1 LAVLEEHPLGKIS
14 NEVVLITGGGRG
26 IGRAIAEACAQTGY
40 KVAIAARSRK
50 ELDETADG
58 IQARGQSCRG
68 FLCDVNEPDS
78 VVNLVRSVENELG
91 TVYGLVCA
99 AGIYGEIGPFWKTP
113 IDAWESAVDV
123 NLKGTARAI
132 HAALP
137 GMIREKR
144 GRVILF
150 SGGGQGPLPS
160 FSPYA
165 TSKGAIWRL
174 TETLGAE
181 LAPFNI
187 FTNAIAPGA
196 VNTRFLEDLIA
207 AGPDKVGQAAY
218 QKAKDQQQKGGEP
231 PEKAAALCLYLLSE
245 RSYGL
250 YGKILSAIWDDY
262 ENFAS
267 RFGDLSQMSRTDIFS
282 VRRVVESKET
292 K

>member
-1 LAVLEEHPLGKIS
+1 M
-14 NEVVLITGGGRG
+14 VLITGGGRG
-26 IGRAIAEACAQTGY
+26 IGRAIAEACAEAGY
-40 KVAIAARSRK
+40 QVAISARSRP
-50 ELDETADG
+50 ELEETAAR
-58 IQARGQSCRG
+58 IQAKGQVCKA
-68 FLCDVNEPDS
+68 FPCDVSSAES
-78 VVNLVRSVENELG
+78 VLQLVRSVESELG
-91 TVYGLVCA
+91 TLYGLVCA
-99 AGIYGEIGPFWKTP
+99 AGIYGEIGPFWQIP
-113 IDAWESAVDV
+113 IDAWESALDV
-123 NLKGTARAI
+123 NLKGTARAV

-137 GMIREKR
+137 GMMKQKK

-196 VNTRFLEDLIA
+196 VNTTFLENLIA
-207 AGPDKVGQAAY
+207 AGPEKVGQEAY
-218 QKAKDQQQKGGEP
+218 QKALDQKKKGGQP

-245 RSYGL
+245 RSTGL

-262 ENFAS
+262 ENFATH
-267 RFGDLSQMSRTDIFS
+267 FGDLEQMSRTDIFS
-282 VRRVVESKET
+282 VRRVVESKEA